1 MDLSKQKGNC
11 MKTIVLKSKQKW
23 IWTEYLGDTVKR
35 IKTASPLLIIRK
47 YFFYKKH
54 FNTQEINLV
63 QSKVLVADIKWIT
76 HKLQVD
82 TIHIITSIIIHSTK
96 LYGVF
101 RS

>member
-1 MDLSKQKGNC
+1 MDLSKQKGNW

-54 FNTQEINLV
+54 FNTQEIIQVQLKVFVSWMYLKLNPLQNLNITG
-63 QSKVLVADIKWIT
+63 QQNKVNK
-76 HKLQVD
+76 K
-82 TIHIITSIIIHSTK
+82 
-96 LYGVF
+96 
-101 RS
+101 

>member
-54 FNTQEINLV
+54 LNTQEIIQVQLKVFVSWMYLKLNPLQNLNITG
-63 QSKVLVADIKWIT
+63 QQNKVNK
-76 HKLQVD
+76 K
-82 TIHIITSIIIHSTK
+82 
-96 LYGVF
+96 
-101 RS
+101 